1 MHWQIGIDEAGYG
14 PNLGPFVMVGVGFRS
29 SQAASLPLWEALAPG
44 VGRADAPAHR
54 LAVDDSKRI
63 YTSGSRRGLQRLEA
77 ATLAFPWE
85 ADGLPTTCAQLL
97 QRIAAESL
105 AGLAQEP
112 SFQPDTALPHWA
124 DPDWLSTQAWQLGRL
139 LDQLGLARPR
149 LAAVIICPSEFN
161 ALLDTQASKSAV
173 LHAALTRIVQTIAA
187 WAAPAD
193 TLALTID
200 QQGGRLRYAAMLH
213 AMLPDAWVEVI
224 AESPQGCQYQLT
236 RHQQVWTV
244 RLAPRA
250 DQLCL
255 ETALASMVAK
265 YLRELLMA
273 QFNRYWCAQVAGLR
287 PTAGYPV
294 DAARFRAA
302 VGPRLAE
309 LGLAEST
316 LWRRK

>member
-124 DPDWLSTQAWQLGRL
+124 DPDRLSTQTHSNWADYSTNTDWPGP
-139 LDQLGLARPR
+139 ASPR
-149 LAAVIICPSEFN
+149 S
-161 ALLDTQASKSAV
+161 SS
-173 LHAALTRIVQTIAA
+173 
-187 WAAPAD
+187 APASS
-193 TLALTID
+193 TRCW
-200 QQGGRLRYAAMLH
+200 RLKRA
-213 AMLPDAWVEVI
+213 
-224 AESPQGCQYQLT
+224 SRGCCT
-236 RHQQVWTV
+236 R
-244 RLAPRA
+244 P
-250 DQLCL
+250 
-255 ETALASMVAK
+255 
-265 YLRELLMA
+265 
-273 QFNRYWCAQVAGLR
+273 
-287 PTAGYPV
+287 
-294 DAARFRAA
+294 
-302 VGPRLAE
+302 
-309 LGLAEST
+309 
-316 LWRRK
+316 